1 MPLSSLDAGL
11 TTMRQGVYESHVK
24 NNEVKL
30 QLVNTFLY
38 GSHSLC
44 FPFCASS
51 SSTVYDNLNVKVLL
65 FINMDLEN
73 HKFVNSSCDYSF
85 SFNMNHCSLT
95 AQQLS
100 VNSYNK
106 MV

>member
-11 TTMRQGVYESHVK
+11 TTMRQVAYESYVR

-38 GSHSLC
+38 GNHSLC

-51 SSTVYDNLNVKVLL
+51 SSTVYDSLNVKVLL

-73 HKFVNSSCDYSF
+73 HKFVNSSCDYIF

-100 VNSYNK
+100 ENSYNK